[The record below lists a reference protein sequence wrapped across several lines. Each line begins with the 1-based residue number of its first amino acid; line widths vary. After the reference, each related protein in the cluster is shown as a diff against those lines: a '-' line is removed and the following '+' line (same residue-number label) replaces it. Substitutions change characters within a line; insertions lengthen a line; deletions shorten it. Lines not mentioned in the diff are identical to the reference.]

1 MENKT
6 NPWTKDDVLV
16 LNTLRK
22 KKVTFKHIG
31 KVLNRTETACRS
43 KAFFLDHPEYFK
55 NRKRKKASK
64 IDLKKQPSQSRLLH
78 SEVRKLQGEAKV
90 YQGKI
95 ADLIREKN
103 SLTKQLVEAREIG
116 MEFSKRHAEAEA
128 VIKAIQINIR
138 NYEQRK

>member
-6 NPWTKDDVLV
+6 NLWTKDDVLV

-64 IDLKKQPSQSRLLH
+64 IDLKKQPRPLNG
-78 SEVRKLQGEAKV
+78 EMKKLKVDIKV
-90 YQGKI
+90 YQNKI
-95 ADLIREKN
+95 RDLIKERN
-103 SLTKQLVEAREIG
+103 QLITDLTDARHAAV
-116 MEFSKRHAEAEA
+116 EFSKRHDESEA

-138 NYEQRK
+138 NYEQRKQ